1 MDGKGLQQGVT
12 LGVSRNRVCEM
23 SLSLA
28 SHLPELMDIEQVEEA
43 GIGAMRR
50 AARLEHLIRTKSS
63 NPQKEAVRRAEILQ
77 LTPLL
82 SEVPMSSLR
91 QLASKT
97 SEVNYMDGAY
107 LFREGDTSDAMYI
120 VESGRLGVYIEGRGK
135 VTEIGAGDPV
145 GELELIIKQARAA
158 SVRAESKVELLRLD
172 LQAAQPVLHK
182 VWGGPQELE
191 RRTELLLKVPLFQS
205 LPRNDLRVLVT
216 RMTRVSYS
224 EAGINIVTEGKM
236 GDCMYLIEE
245 GSPMVWVQKVGRLRE
260 LNPKDYFGELAV
272 LHHVPRT
279 ASVRTTG
286 PTVCLRLR
294 QAEVVRLLNSGAV
307 ASASREIL
315 EKGFDAYGHRQQ
327 LRGSELIKQSTL
339 RFWDLMVKLST
350 KLVAARDEGSEG
362 SGVVMKRSSASARW
376 EAVRRASGQGFVNR
390 EGYTAMHL
398 CVSKVLQYPLRRK

>member
-1 MDGKGLQQGVT
+1 
-12 LGVSRNRVCEM
+12 
-23 SLSLA
+23 
-28 SHLPELMDIEQVEEA
+28 
-43 GIGAMRR
+43 MRR
-50 AARLEHLIRTKSS
+50 TARLEHLMRTKSS

-82 SEVPMSSLR
+82 SEVPVSSLR
-91 QLASKT
+91 QLAAKT
-97 SEVNYMDGAY
+97 SEVTYAEGAQ
-107 LFREGDTSDAMYI
+107 LFREGDASDAMYV

-135 VTEIGAGDPV
+135 VAEIGAGDPV
-145 GELELIIKQARAA
+145 GEIELIMRQARSA
-158 SVRAESKVELLRLD
+158 SVRAESKTELLRLD
-172 LQAAQPVLHK
+172 LQGAQAVLHK
-182 VWGGPQELE
+182 VWGGLKEVE

-205 LPRNDLRVLVT
+205 LPRGDLHVLAT
-216 RMTRVSYS
+216 RMTRVSYP

-279 ASVRTTG
+279 ASVRTTA

-294 QAEVVRLLNSGAV
+294 QAEVVSLLNSGAM
-307 ASASREIL
+307 APASREAL

-327 LRGSELIKQSTL
+327 LRGSELIKKSTL
-339 RFWDLMVKLST
+339 RFWDLMVGLST
-350 KLVAARDEGSEG
+350 KLVAVRGDEA
-362 SGVVMKRSSASARW
+362 SGVAMKRSLASARW
-376 EAVRRASGQGFVNR
+376 EAIRRASGQGFVNR

-398 CVSKVLQYPLRRK
+398 CISKVLQCVLRHKALPILPVIIL